1 MSPEQTEQ
9 AAALLLKGDFEG
21 ALAAFGRALEE
32 DPGDPVALLG
42 SARAALAARDDA
54 RARDF
59 LLKLLRVRPNHPEAL
74 SQLAAIRFRED
85 GDPDALDTLRRLA
98 ARDEAQFPE
107 LYNLGVALIHAGE
120 FEEAETALV
129 SARQRSPDSPHVLAQ
144 LGQLAFQRGDTERAI
159 RDLSKAAELGPSE
172 WHPLRVLAR
181 VHVSRG
187 EHREAKAALDL
198 ALRRFPEGPPL
209 LLERAQVFL
218 GLGEPAAALEDARA
232 LHRAHPDHPQAAHL
246 HGIAALAAGQGPEA
260 QEALEQAIRLAPQAF
275 EPRIALARLL
285 GLAGHPGP
293 QKQVLQE
300 ALRLAPEAAAPALD
314 LSNLLLA
321 EGTEEA
327 LAQAAGITAAALE
340 HHPGDPGLH
349 LNRALA
355 LRQRAPGEALP
366 HARTAAAASDPA
378 IADQG
383 RRLVELLERAPGS

>member
-1 MSPEQTEQ
+1 MTPEQTEQ

-21 ALAAFGRALEE
+21 ALSAFGKALEE
-32 DPGDPVALLG
+32 DPEDAVALLG

-54 RARDF
+54 RARSF
-59 LLKLLRVRPNHPEAL
+59 LLRLLLVRPNHPEGL

-85 GDPDALDTLRRLA
+85 GAPEALEELRRLA

-144 LGQLAFQRGDTERAI
+144 LGQLAFQRGDTDRAI
-159 RDLSKAAELGPSE
+159 RDLSKAAELGPTE
-172 WHPLRVLAR
+172 WHPLRLLAR
-181 VHVSRG
+181 VHVARG

-198 ALRRFPEGPPL
+198 ALRRFPDGPPL
-209 LLERAQVFL
+209 LLERAQVLL

-246 HGIAALAAGQGPEA
+246 HGVAALAAGQGPEA
-260 QEALEQAIRLAPQAF
+260 KEAFEHAIRLAPKAF

-293 QKQVLQE
+293 QKHVLQE
-300 ALRLAPEAAAPALD
+300 AHRLAPEAAAPALD
-314 LSNLLLA
+314 LSNLLLT

-327 LAQAAGITAAALE
+327 LQQAADITAAALA
-340 HHPGDPGLH
+340 HHPEDPGLH

-355 LRQRAPGEALP
+355 LRHRAPADALP
-366 HARTAAAASDPA
+366 HARKAAAADLPE

-383 RRLVELLERAPGS
+383 RRLVALLEQASDA